1 MGRPLSLVAGCSGP
15 ALTEAERRFFRGA
28 DPLGFI
34 LFRHNCET
42 PTQVRALIDDLRDA
56 VGRADA
62 PVLIDQE
69 GGRVARLR
77 APQWWEAP
85 PAAAFARLADT
96 DPDSAREAAFLSAR
110 LLAHEMHALGITVD
124 CAPVLDIPQP
134 GADPIIGDRAYGT
147 TPERVAALGR
157 AACEGF
163 LAGGVLPV
171 IKHIPGHGRAEADS
185 HKELP
190 VVRAAR
196 AELERL
202 DFAPF
207 KALADMPWAMTAHVV
222 YTALD
227 ATEPATTSRRV
238 VDGVIRGELGF
249 KGLLISDDL
258 AMEALQ
264 GTLPDRARRV
274 IAGGCDVVLDCNT
287 ERKPLAAVAEVAA
300 VCPPLSDAAQA
311 RLAYAESFRRPP
323 EPFDVDAGKSR
334 LAALLGT
341 IDRNP

>member
-1 MGRPLSLVAGCSGP
+1 MGRPLSLVVGCSGP
-15 ALTEAERRFFRGA
+15 VLTDAERRFFRDA

-34 LFRHNCET
+34 LFRPNCESPDQT
-42 PTQVRALIDDLRDA
+42 RALVESLREA

-69 GGRVARLR
+69 GGRVARLK
-77 APQWWEAP
+77 APHWWEAP
-85 PAAAFARLADT
+85 SASLFARLAVRDL
-96 DPDSAREAAFLSAR
+96 DAAGEAARLGAR
-110 LLAHEMHALGITVD
+110 LLAHEMHASGITVD
-124 CAPVLDIPQP
+124 CAPVLDVPQP
-134 GADPIIGDRAYGT
+134 GADPIIGDRAYGDE
-147 TPERVAALGR
+147 PSLVATLGR

-163 LAGGVLPV
+163 LAGGVLPT

-190 VVRAAR
+190 VVRTDR
-196 AELERL
+196 TTLEAV

-227 ATEPATTSRRV
+227 PDAPATTSRIV
-238 VDGVIRGELGF
+238 TDGVIRGELGF

-264 GTLPDRARRV
+264 GTLPERARRV
-274 IAGGCDVVLDCNT
+274 VAGGCDLVLYCNT
-287 ERKPLAAVAEVAA
+287 EKKPLVAVEEVAA
-300 VCPPLSDAAQA
+300 ACPPLSQASWDRFLYAESMRRPPAPFDPEAGKA
-311 RLAYAESFRRPP
+311 RLAELL
-323 EPFDVDAGKSR
+323 SR
-334 LAALLGT
+334 A
-341 IDRNP
+341 